1 MTLQLLFIISQL
13 KIQGVKKKK
22 KYLVALFV
30 LFGLNSYLLAE
41 HIYPI
46 SPEMGSGTRGAFVD
60 IFDVKE
66 QVGKKKID
74 ATSKKAEVTNSTG
87 VMITTVANSK
97 NAIGYISLG
106 SLNDSIKA
114 VKIDGVAPSV
124 ENINNKSYTVFR
136 PFNLAISSDNELVN
150 DFLGYTSSNQA
161 KSIIQKAGYIALY
174 NNEFSSKKPSGK
186 IVVAGSSS
194 ITPLMEK
201 LKESYK
207 SLNPKATI
215 EIQQSDSTTGI
226 NSAIEK
232 IADIAMVSREFKDS
246 ELKKGLK
253 TQVLALDGL
262 AVIVNKSNPI
272 DSLSKDRVIK
282 IFTCDITSWEK
293 VL

>member
-1 MTLQLLFIISQL
+1 MF
-13 KIQGVKKKK
+13 K

-41 HIYPI
+41 NIYPI
-46 SPEMGSGTRGAFVD
+46 SREMGSGTRGAFVD

-106 SLNDSIKA
+106 SLNDSVKA

-124 ENINNKSYTVFR
+124 ENINNKTYTVFR

-174 NNEFSSKKPSGK
+174 DNEFSSKKPSGK

-207 SLNPKATI
+207 SINPNATI

-262 AVIVNKSNPI
+262 AVIVNKANPI
-272 DSLSKDRVIK
+272 DSLSKDSVKK
-282 IFTCDITSWEK
+282 IFTGDITTWEK
-293 VL
+293 VK

>member
-1 MTLQLLFIISQL
+1 MF
-13 KIQGVKKKK
+13 K

-41 HIYPI
+41 NIYPI
-46 SPEMGSGTRGAFVD
+46 SREMGSGTRGAFVD

-124 ENINNKSYTVFR
+124 ENINNKTYTVFR

-174 NNEFSSKKPSGK
+174 DNEFSSKKPSGK

-207 SLNPKATI
+207 SLNPNATI

-246 ELKKGLK
+246 ELKNGLK

-262 AVIVNKSNPI
+262 AVIVNKANPI
-272 DSLSKDRVIK
+272 DSLSKDSVKK
-282 IFTCDITSWEK
+282 IFTGDITTWEK
-293 VL
+293 VK

>member
-1 MTLQLLFIISQL
+1 MF
-13 KIQGVKKKK
+13 K

-41 HIYPI
+41 NIYPI
-46 SPEMGSGTRGAFVD
+46 SREMGSGTRGAFVD

-87 VMITTVANSK
+87 VMIATVANSK

-106 SLNDSIKA
+106 SLNDSVKA

-124 ENINNKSYTVFR
+124 ENINNKTYTVFR

-207 SLNPKATI
+207 SLNPNATI

-246 ELKKGLK
+246 ELKNGLK

-262 AVIVNKSNPI
+262 AVIVNKANPI
-272 DSLSKDRVIK
+272 DSLSKDSVKK
-282 IFTCDITSWEK
+282 IFTGDITTWEK
-293 VL
+293 VK

>member
-1 MTLQLLFIISQL
+1 MF
-13 KIQGVKKKK
+13 K

-41 HIYPI
+41 NIYPI
-46 SPEMGSGTRGAFVD
+46 SREMGSGTRGAFVD

-106 SLNDSIKA
+106 SLNDSVKA

-124 ENINNKSYTVFR
+124 ENINNKTYTVFR

-207 SLNPKATI
+207 SINPNATI

-246 ELKKGLK
+246 ELKNGLK

-262 AVIVNKSNPI
+262 AVIVNKANPI
-272 DSLSKDRVIK
+272 DSLSKDSVKK
-282 IFTCDITSWEK
+282 IFTGDITTWEK
-293 VL
+293 VK

>member
-1 MTLQLLFIISQL
+1 MF
-13 KIQGVKKKK
+13 K

-41 HIYPI
+41 NIYPI
-46 SPEMGSGTRGAFVD
+46 SREMGSGTMGAFVD

-124 ENINNKSYTVFR
+124 ENINNKTYTVFR

-174 NNEFSSKKPSGK
+174 DNEFSSKKPSGK

-272 DSLSKDRVIK
+272 DSLSKDSVKK
-282 IFTCDITSWEK
+282 IFTGDITTWEK
-293 VL
+293 VK

>member
-1 MTLQLLFIISQL
+1 MF
-13 KIQGVKKKK
+13 K

-41 HIYPI
+41 NIYPI
-46 SPEMGSGTRGAFVD
+46 SREMGSGTRGAFVD

-106 SLNDSIKA
+106 SLNDSVKA

-174 NNEFSSKKPSGK
+174 DNEFSSKKPSGK

-207 SLNPKATI
+207 SLNPNATI

-232 IADIAMVSREFKDS
+232 IADIAMVSREFKAS
-246 ELKKGLK
+246 ELKNGLK

-262 AVIVNKSNPI
+262 AVIVNKANPI
-272 DSLSKDRVIK
+272 DSLSKDSVKK
-282 IFTCDITSWEK
+282 IFTGDITTWEK
-293 VL
+293 VK

>member
-1 MTLQLLFIISQL
+1 MF
-13 KIQGVKKKK
+13 K

-41 HIYPI
+41 NIYPI
-46 SPEMGSGTRGAFVD
+46 SREMGSGTRGAFVD

-106 SLNDSIKA
+106 SLNDSVKA

-124 ENINNKSYTVFR
+124 ENINNKTYTVFR

-174 NNEFSSKKPSGK
+174 DNEFSSKKPSGK

-262 AVIVNKSNPI
+262 AVIVNKANPI
-272 DSLSKDRVIK
+272 DSLSKDSVKK
-282 IFTCDITSWEK
+282 IFTGDITTWEK
-293 VL
+293 VK